1 MRLFYFREI
10 SFQNGRPLRVEKF
23 RFFDVGLGEKL
34 GNFLHR
40 QEQTQGCLLERLKV
54 KMTIEAF
61 GSLILGVDNHGHG
74 RNLLGGFQA
83 AAQSVHEKEFPD
95 ALAANRTIHGQPAK
109 PCDRQLP
116 VAWKSLHHIRR
127 QLVHWND
134 GG

>member
-40 QEQTQGCLLERLKV
+40 QEQTQGCLLEWLKV

-61 GSLILGVDNHGHG
+61 DSLVLGVDNHGHG

-83 AAQSVHEKEFPD
+83 ATQRDSTRRNSPTPWPPIERST
-95 ALAANRTIHGQPAK
+95 ANLTSQVTGSCP
-109 PCDRQLP
+109 
-116 VAWKSLHHIRR
+116 
-127 QLVHWND
+127 
-134 GG
+134 